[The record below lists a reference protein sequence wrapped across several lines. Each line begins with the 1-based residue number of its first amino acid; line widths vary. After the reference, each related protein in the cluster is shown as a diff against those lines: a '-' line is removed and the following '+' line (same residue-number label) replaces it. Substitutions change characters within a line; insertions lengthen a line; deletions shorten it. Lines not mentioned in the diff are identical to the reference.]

1 MVAIKKRGLKRQM
14 IGTVISNKMDK
25 TIVVTVERLV
35 KHRLYH
41 KFIRRST
48 KFAAHDES
56 NACNIGDRVMITESR
71 PLSKTKRW
79 RVSQILQKAV

>member
-1 MVAIKKRGLKRQM
+1 MKKRGMKRQM
-14 IGTVISNKMDK
+14 IGSVVSDKMDK
-25 TIVVTVERLV
+25 TIVVLVERLV

-41 KFIRRST
+41 KYIKRRSN
-48 KFAAHDES
+48 FHAHDEN
-56 NACNIGDRVMITESR
+56 NACEVGDRVLITESR

>member
-1 MVAIKKRGLKRQM
+1 MKKRGMKRQM
-14 IGTVISNKMDK
+14 IGTVVGDKMDK
-25 TIVVTVERLV
+25 TIVVLVERLV

-41 KFIRRST
+41 KYIKRRSN
-48 KFAAHDES
+48 FAAHDE
-56 NACNIGDRVMITESR
+56 NNVCGIGDRVLITESR